1 MTRLEDPMAGATH
14 TDVGGV
20 SVDEVA
26 AGRARVKRLVY
37 PPGWRW
43 SAQMAPV
50 TGTERCQHAHVGF
63 VAQGSIA
70 VEYADGCVVEF
81 HSPAAVVVEP
91 DHDGWVIGDEPAVF
105 IQVDCDTETVSRL
118 GLEGRHTH

>member
-50 TGTERCQHAHVGF
+50 TVTERCQHAHVGF
-63 VAQGSIA
+63 VAQGSSSST
-70 VEYADGCVVEF
+70 
-81 HSPAAVVVEP
+81 HRQPWSSSPITT
-91 DHDGWVIGDEPAVF
+91 GG
-105 IQVDCDTETVSRL
+105 
-118 GLEGRHTH
+118 